1 MLPNNG
7 KTILDQLIS
16 YSYKKYLNAE
26 TDQEKLEALMEIYGD
41 CFTQEEIKEMWGLN
55 TTSQ

>member
-1 MLPNNG
+1 MLPNSG
-7 KTILDQLIS
+7 ETLLDQIILN
-16 YSYKKYLNAE
+16 SYKKYLKAE
-26 TDQEKLEALMEIYGD
+26 TCSEKLDALMEIYGD